1 MKQHR
6 NAAPATA
13 LLLLFCLSGC
23 SALPVWEDFLGQKG
37 FLPPPE
43 SSPAAPAP
51 EPTAAAPAT
60 PSPAPAG
67 EETPCPEYPEYI
79 EEPEY
84 SEQIPYEDLSLELL
98 QDEILQSGNKVGLAF
113 LGYVD
118 SQSSEVDLRDYLMYS
133 DAGRAYPFLP
143 MSWLLMVEGQELYAV
158 VPPDETTSITI
169 YASGVNEWGEY
180 VDDTSM
186 PLGENWP
193 GEPLLLQCNLSE
205 IYANVLVVVNDGSE
219 TITFRPSLSMEDG
232 HLVEIPGV
240 YDFSLYPYK
249 PDESD
254 VQVATERLLQWEEV
268 DAAMQR
274 GMKLMYTGD
283 VQRVAGYDCL
293 LFVLGTDTGDQFVRE
308 QYYAVCDAYI
318 FAYDAVEDVWHTC
331 DA

>member
-1 MKQHR
+1 MKQHK
-6 NAAPATA
+6 NGVPAA

-23 SALPVWEDFLGQKG
+23 SALPVWEDFLEQKG
-37 FLPPPE
+37 FIPPPE
-43 SSPAAPAP
+43 NSPAAP
-51 EPTAAAPAT
+51 EPTVAPAT

-67 EETPCPEYPEYI
+67 QETPYPEYT
-79 EEPEY
+79 EDPEY
-84 SEQIPYEDLSLELL
+84 QEPIPYEELSLELL

-118 SQSSEVDLRDYLMYS
+118 SQSSEVDLRDYLMHS
-133 DAGRAYPFLP
+133 DAGRAYPFLL
-143 MSWLLMVEGQELYAV
+143 MSGLLMFEGQELYAV
-158 VPPDETTSITI
+158 VPPDETTSITV

-219 TITFRPSLSMEDG
+219 TIAFRPSLSMEDG

-240 YDFSLYPYK
+240 YDFSIYPNV

-254 VQVATERLLQWEEV
+254 VSSAMDRLVQLEEI
-268 DAAMQR
+268 DAAMKQ
-274 GMKLMYTGD
+274 GMKLLYTGD
-283 VQRVAGYDCL
+283 VQMVAGQNCL
-293 LFVLGTDTGDQFVRE
+293 LFALGTDTGDQFVRE
-308 QYYAVCDAYI
+308 FYYAVSDNYI
-318 FAYDAVEDVWHTC
+318 FTYDAVNDMWYTNGT
-331 DA
+331 

>member
-1 MKQHR
+1 MKQHIHG
-6 NAAPATA
+6 ALLA
-13 LLLLFCLSGC
+13 LLLLFSLSGC
-23 SALPVWEDFLGQKG
+23 SALPVWEEFLEQEG
-37 FLPPPE
+37 LRPTPD
-43 SSPAAPAP
+43 SSPAEPSP
-51 EPTAAAPAT
+51 VPTAAPSVT
-60 PSPAPAG
+60 PPPFPVG
-67 EETPCPEYPEYI
+67 EETPEPEYPEYI

-84 SEQIPYEDLSLELL
+84 PEPIPYEELSLELL
-98 QDEILQSGNKVGLAF
+98 QDEIMQSGNKVGLAF

-118 SQSSEVDLRDYLMYS
+118 SQSSEVDLRDYIMYS

-158 VPPDETTSITI
+158 VPPDETTSITV

-205 IYANVLVVVNDGSE
+205 IYSNVLIVVNDGSE
-219 TITFRPSLSMEDG
+219 TIAFRPSLSMEDG

-268 DAAMQR
+268 DTAMQR

>member
-1 MKQHR
+1 MKQHIHG
-6 NAAPATA
+6 ALLA
-13 LLLLFCLSGC
+13 LLLLFSLSGC
-23 SALPVWEDFLGQKG
+23 SALPVWEEFLEQEG
-37 FLPPPE
+37 LRPTPD
-43 SSPAAPAP
+43 SSPAEPSP
-51 EPTAAAPAT
+51 VPTAA
-60 PSPAPAG
+60 PSVTSPPFPVG
-67 EETPCPEYPEYI
+67 EETPEPEYPEYI

-118 SQSSEVDLRDYLMYS
+118 SQSSEVDLRDYIMYS
-133 DAGRAYPFLP
+133 DAGSKYPFLL
-143 MSWLLMVEGQELYAV
+143 MSGLLMVEGQELYV
-158 VPPDETTSITI
+158 IVPPDETTSITV

-205 IYANVLVVVNDGSE
+205 IYSNVLIVVNDGSE
-219 TITFRPSLSMEDG
+219 TIAFRPSLSMEDG
-232 HLVEIPGV
+232 HLVEIPGA
-240 YDFSLYPYK
+240 YDFSIYPNV

-254 VQVATERLLQWEEV
+254 VSSAMDRLVQLEEI
-268 DAAMQR
+268 DAAMKQ
-274 GMKLMYTGD
+274 GMKLLYTGD
-283 VQRVAGYDCL
+283 VQMVAGQNCL
-293 LFVLGTDTGDQFVRE
+293 LFALGTDTGDQFVRE

>member
-1 MKQHR
+1 MKQHIHG
-6 NAAPATA
+6 ALLA
-13 LLLLFCLSGC
+13 LLLLFSLSGC
-23 SALPVWEDFLGQKG
+23 SALPVWEEFLEQEG
-37 FLPPPE
+37 LRPTPD
-43 SSPAAPAP
+43 SSPAEPSP
-51 EPTAAAPAT
+51 VPTAA
-60 PSPAPAG
+60 PSVTSPPFPVG
-67 EETPCPEYPEYI
+67 EETPEPEYPEYI

-118 SQSSEVDLRDYLMYS
+118 SQSSEVDLRDYIMYS
-133 DAGRAYPFLP
+133 DAGSKYPFLL
-143 MSWLLMVEGQELYAV
+143 MSGLLMVEGQELYV
-158 VPPDETTSITI
+158 IVPPDETTSITV

-205 IYANVLVVVNDGSE
+205 IYSNVLIVVNDGSE
-219 TITFRPSLSMEDG
+219 TIAFRPSLSIEDG
-232 HLVEIPGV
+232 HLVEIPGA
-240 YDFSLYPYK
+240 YDFSIYPNV

-254 VQVATERLLQWEEV
+254 VSSAMDRLVQLEEI
-268 DAAMQR
+268 DAAMKQ
-274 GMKLMYTGD
+274 GMKLLYTGD
-283 VQRVAGYDCL
+283 VQMVAGQNCL
-293 LFVLGTDTGDQFVRE
+293 LFALGTDTGDQFVRE

>member
-1 MKQHR
+1 MKQHK
-6 NAAPATA
+6 NGVPAA

-23 SALPVWEDFLGQKG
+23 SALPVWEDFLEQKG
-37 FLPPPE
+37 FIPPPE
-43 SSPAAPAP
+43 NSPAAP
-51 EPTAAAPAT
+51 EPTVAPAT

-67 EETPCPEYPEYI
+67 QETPYPEYT
-79 EEPEY
+79 EDPEY
-84 SEQIPYEDLSLELL
+84 QEPIPYEELSLELL

-118 SQSSEVDLRDYLMYS
+118 SQSSEVDLRDYIMYS

-205 IYANVLVVVNDGSE
+205 IYSNVLIVVNDGSE
-219 TITFRPSLSMEDG
+219 TIAFRPSLSMEDG

-240 YDFSLYPYK
+240 YDFSIYPNV

-254 VQVATERLLQWEEV
+254 VSSAMDRLVQLEEI
-268 DAAMQR
+268 DAAMKQ
-274 GMKLMYTGD
+274 GMKLLYTGD
-283 VQRVAGYDCL
+283 VQMVAGQNCL
-293 LFVLGTDTGDQFVRE
+293 LFALGTDTGDQFVRE
-308 QYYAVCDAYI
+308 FYYAVSDNYI
-318 FAYDAVEDVWHTC
+318 FTYDAVNDMWYTNGT
-331 DA
+331 